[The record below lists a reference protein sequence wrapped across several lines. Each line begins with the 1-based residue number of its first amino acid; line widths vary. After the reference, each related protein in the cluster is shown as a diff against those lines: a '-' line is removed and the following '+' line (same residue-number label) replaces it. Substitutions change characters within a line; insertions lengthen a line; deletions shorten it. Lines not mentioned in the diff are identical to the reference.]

1 MTKNAKIIIVEN
13 DIPMAAKLSLRLNK
27 LGYHITG
34 IFSRAKDA
42 LDFIEQEVP
51 DVILL
56 EDQLKGQLN
65 GFESHSKDLDHS
77 SPVLYFDKN
86 KTESLQ
92 NFLSGKLKRKKALL
106 KKEITE
112 TLDHFIKLPGKK
124 RTQSILK
131 DRIFVRHN
139 DKMVKIALN
148 DIHYIEADRNY
159 CKVYSKDRKYLLV
172 STLKEVN
179 DKLKNKLFLRIHRSY
194 IVNISHIDE
203 IGSNHVVISSHS
215 LPLSKNRRSELFLH
229 LQVI

>member
-1 MTKNAKIIIVEN
+1 MGRQKKIIIVEN
-13 DIPMAAKLSLRLNK
+13 DIPMAAKLSLQLNN

-42 LDFIEQEVP
+42 LNFIEQEAP

-65 GFESHSKDLDHS
+65 GFESKSKKIALS

-92 NFLSGKLKRKKALL
+92 NFLSDKLKNQKELL
-106 KKEITE
+106 KKEISQS
-112 TLDHFIKLPGKK
+112 LGHFRKK
-124 RTQSILK
+124 AAKSTLK
-131 DRIFVRHN
+131 DRIFVRNH
-139 DKMVKIALN
+139 DKMIKISLN

-159 CKVYSKDRKYLLV
+159 CKVYSRNKKYLLV

-179 DKLKNKLFLRIHRSY
+179 DKLTNKYFLRIHRSY

-203 IGSNHVVISSHS
+203 IGSNHVVISSHA
-215 LPLSKNRRSELFLH
+215 LPLSKNMRAELFQH